1 MRTTRQSVQS
11 SRAVLII
18 STGTRTNYLLPMVA
32 AVHVGVL
39 LQTNTVCRIL
49 VQHPGGYR
57 VPTAAV
63 ETSVVS
69 VRRRVDD
76 GAVAPALLEG
86 DDGSDNPPADL

>member
-1 MRTTRQSVQS
+1 MGRRFRRTRNASMRTTRQSVQS

-49 VQHPGGYR
+49 VQQPGSTKYQR
-57 VPTAAV
+57 PPLKLVCAAQG
-63 ETSVVS
+63 
-69 VRRRVDD
+69 R
-76 GAVAPALLEG
+76 
-86 DDGSDNPPADL
+86 

>member
-32 AVHVGVL
+32 AVHIGVL

-49 VQHPGGYR
+49 VQQREGTK

-63 ETSVVS
+63 EAGLC
-69 VRRRVDD
+69 
-76 GAVAPALLEG
+76 GAGSMMAPWRPALLEG
-86 DDGSDNPPADL
+86 GNGSGNPPADL